1 MVGGFKHDFY
11 FPFSRWLKPPT
22 RYNLM
27 GAVFWLQRMFDGW
40 DLAKELGLD
49 VIRWGMYQPS
59 WKIQSKRWKKIGL
72 DRIRWNLS

>member
-1 MVGGFKHDFY
+1 MGIYIYIIIYIYMWLIVVGGFKHEFY

-27 GAVFWLQRMFDGW
+27 GAFFWLQWMFDGW

-49 VIRWGMYQPS
+49 
-59 WKIQSKRWKKIGL
+59 
-72 DRIRWNLS
+72 RIRWNLS